1 MGDAKYTKKR
11 KRLEAFAFYMDA
23 RVATLERLNDRFVR
37 AVTELV
43 GRFGAPRWGAFPRV
57 RWRRLAKLNLL
68 RTWHVLRAV
77 LTARYWP
84 LIVLALGIAFAA
96 PTLWAGWGVEDDV
109 MHRAKLLSASLP
121 EALTGL
127 YVFLDPNGSAQLVE
141 LDTIPWWALDAV
153 RVSFFRPLA
162 ALTLWLDYQLWS
174 NSAVLMHA
182 HSALWYGGAC
192 ALAALLYRRVMDRTL
207 VGGLAAFLFAVCAT
221 HLNCVVSL
229 AARNA
234 VLALFFGLLTLVFHD
249 RWRRGGWRAGGA
261 FALLGLALALLS
273 AEAGLATTAYLGAYA
288 LCLERGR
295 WYRRLGSLVPYGIV
309 VVAWRAAYQ
318 VMGYGAWGSGFYLDP
333 LRDSLRFAA
342 AVLERGPV
350 LLMSLWSLPDPGIYA
365 ILSVWAGRVFWLAAV
380 LFMAFVGA
388 MLFPLLRKNRAA
400 RFWGLGMLL
409 AVIPAC
415 AISMPTGRL
424 LVFVSV
430 GAMGLMAQFI
440 GGLLERSAWLPAHGA
455 WRVPATALTV
465 FLVGLH
471 AVVFPALLPC
481 VQTFMEPFVSTVTD
495 LGPLPGVEDQQ
506 VVIVNVPSPGQLIYV
521 PSLREVREQPA
532 PARIRML
539 SPGSFAVD
547 VTRVDAYTLVIRP
560 ERGYLAPTGMGAA
573 ENQTVLPLLHSA
585 YGYQRG
591 DDFFRGDGFS
601 LALGQ
606 SVDLDGMRAEV
617 ISLTGDG
624 RPAEARIRFAV
635 PLDDPSLVWLQWDW
649 GTQTYV
655 PFSPPAVGET
665 AHISGPF
672 EVNSPVW
679 RAAEAG
685 VGAPDGR

>member
-1 MGDAKYTKKR
+1 MDDTKYTGER
-11 KRLEAFAFYMDA
+11 KRLEASAFHLDA

-43 GRFGAPRWGAFPRV
+43 GRFGAPYWDTFPWAR
-57 RWRRLAKLNLL
+57 RRRLARLNLL
-68 RTWHVLRAV
+68 RAWHVLRAV
-77 LTARYWP
+77 LTSRYWP
-84 LIVLALGIAFAA
+84 LVVLALGIAFAA

-109 MHRAKLLSASLP
+109 MHRAELLSASLP
-121 EALTGL
+121 EALAGL
-127 YVFLDPNGSAQLVE
+127 YVFLDPNRNVQLVS
-141 LDTIPWWALDAV
+141 LDTIPWWALDTV
-153 RVSFFRPLA
+153 RVAFFRPLA
-162 ALTLWLDYQLWS
+162 ALTLWLDYQLWP
-174 NSAVLMHA
+174 NSVVLMHA

-192 ALAALLYRRVMDRTL
+192 ALAALLYRRVMGCTL
-207 VGGLAAFLFAVCAT
+207 AGWLAAFLFAVCAT

-234 VLALFFGLLTLVFHD
+234 VLALFFGLLALVFHD
-249 RWRRGGWRAGGA
+249 RWRRGGWRAGGV

-288 LCLERGR
+288 LCLDRGR
-295 WYRRLGSLVPYGIV
+295 WYRRLGSLVPYGVV
-309 VVAWRAAYQ
+309 VVAWRGLYQ

-333 LRDSLRFAA
+333 LRDPLRFAA

-350 LLMSLWSLPDPGIYA
+350 LLLGLWSLPDPGIYA
-365 ILSVWAGRVFWLAAV
+365 VLSVWASRVFWLTAV
-380 LFMAFVGA
+380 LFLAFVGA
-388 MLFPLLRKNRAA
+388 MLFPLLRKNREA

-440 GGLLERSAWLPAHGA
+440 GGLLKRSAWLPAHIA
-455 WRVPATALTV
+455 WRVPATALTA

-471 AVVFPALLPC
+471 AVVFPTMLPC
-481 VQTFMEPFVSTVTD
+481 VQAAMEPFVAVVTD

-506 VVIVNVPSPGQLIYV
+506 VVVVNVPSPGQLIYV
-521 PSLREVREQPA
+521 PSLREVRGQPA

-547 VTRVDAYTLVIRP
+547 VTRVDAYTLIVRP
-560 ERGYLAPTGMGAA
+560 ERGYLAPTGMGAV
-573 ENQTVLPLLHSA
+573 ENYTVFPLLHTA

-624 RPAEARIRFAV
+624 RPAEARIRFAI

-655 PFSPPAVGET
+655 PFSPPAVGEMV
-665 AHISGPF
+665 HIPGPF
-672 EVNSPVW
+672 EFNSPAW
-679 RAAEAG
+679 RLVDVGAG
-685 VGAPDGR
+685 VSGGR

>member
-1 MGDAKYTKKR
+1 MSDTKYTKKR
-11 KRLEAFAFYMDA
+11 KRLEAFAFYVDA
-23 RVATLERLNDRFVR
+23 RVTTLERLNDRFVR

-43 GRFGAPRWGAFPRV
+43 GRFGAPRWGAFPQV
-57 RWRRLAKLNLL
+57 RRRRWAKLNLL
-68 RTWHVLRAV
+68 RAWHVLRAV
-77 LTARYWP
+77 LTSRYWP

-127 YVFLDPNGSAQLVE
+127 YVFLDPNGSTQLVG
-141 LDTIPWWALDAV
+141 LDTVPWWALDAV

-162 ALTLWLDYQLWS
+162 ALTLWLDYQLWP

-192 ALAALLYRRVMDRTL
+192 ALATLLYRRVMGRTL

-333 LRDSLRFAA
+333 LRDPLRFAA

-655 PFSPPAVGET
+655 PFSPPSVGET

>member
-1 MGDAKYTKKR
+1 MSDAKYTKKQ
-11 KRLEAFAFYMDA
+11 KRLETVAFYVGA
-23 RVATLERLNDRFVR
+23 RVTTLERLNDRFVR

-43 GRFGAPRWGAFPRV
+43 GRLGAPRWGAFPRV
-57 RWRRLAKLNLL
+57 RRRRLAKLNLL
-68 RTWHVLRAV
+68 RARQALRTA
-77 LTARYWP
+77 LTSRYWP
-84 LIVLALGIAFAA
+84 LVVLALGIAFAA

-109 MHRAKLLSASLP
+109 MHRAKLLSATLP

-127 YVFLDPNGSAQLVE
+127 YVFLDPNSSTQLVS

-162 ALTLWLDYQLWS
+162 ALTLWLDYQLWP
-174 NSAVLMHA
+174 NLAVLMHA

-192 ALAALLYRRVMDRTL
+192 ALAALLYRRVMGRTL
-207 VGGLAAFLFAVCAT
+207 VSGLAAFLFAVCAT

-249 RWRRGGWRAGGA
+249 RWRRRGWQAGGA

-288 LCLERGR
+288 LCLERGK

-309 VVAWRAAYQ
+309 VVVWRTMYQ

-333 LRDSLRFAA
+333 VRDPLRFAA

-365 ILSVWAGRVFWLAAV
+365 VLSVWAGRVFWLGAV
-380 LFMAFVGA
+380 LFLAFVGT
-388 MLFPLLRKNRAA
+388 MLFPLIRKNREA

-415 AISMPTGRL
+415 AISMPTGRS

-440 GGLLERSAWLPAHGA
+440 GGLLERSEWLPTHGA
-455 WRVPATALTV
+455 WRVPAAALTV

-471 AVVFPALLPC
+471 AVVFPVMLPC
-481 VQTFMEPFVSTVTD
+481 VQTFMEPFVSAVTD
-495 LGPLPGVEDQQ
+495 IGPLPGVEDQQ

-521 PSLREVREQPA
+521 PSLREVRQQPA
-532 PARIRML
+532 PAWMRML

-547 VTRVDAYTLVIRP
+547 VARVDAYTLIIHP

-573 ENQTVLPLLHSA
+573 ENYDVFPLIHAA

-601 LALGQ
+601 LTPGQ

-624 RPAEARIRFAV
+624 RPAEARIQFAV

-649 GTQTYV
+649 ETQTYV
-655 PFSPPAVGET
+655 PFSLPTVSET
-665 AHISGPF
+665 VHIPGPF
-672 EVNSPVW
+672 KVNSPAW
-679 RAAEAG
+679 QAAEAD
-685 VGAPDGR
+685 AE

>member
-1 MGDAKYTKKR
+1 MGDTKYTKKR

-532 PARIRML
+532 PARIWML

-617 ISLTGDG
+617 ISLTGDR

-635 PLDDPSLVWLQWDW
+635 SLDDPSLVWLQWDW

-655 PFSPPAVGET
+655 PFSPPVVGET
-665 AHISGPF
+665 AHIPGPF
-672 EVNSPVW
+672 EFNSPASSGGSRRGNV
-679 RAAEAG
+679 R
-685 VGAPDGR
+685 R

>member
-1 MGDAKYTKKR
+1 MSDTKYTKQR
-11 KRLEAFAFYMDA
+11 KRLETFAFYMGA
-23 RVATLERLNDRFVR
+23 RVTTLERLSDRFAR

-43 GRFGAPRWGAFPRV
+43 GRFGVPRWGTFPRV

-68 RTWHVLRAV
+68 RVWYVLRAV
-77 LTARYWP
+77 LTSRYWP
-84 LIVLALGIAFAA
+84 LAALVLGIAFAV
-96 PTLWAGWGVEDDV
+96 PTLWTGWGVEDDV
-109 MHRAKLLSASLP
+109 MHRTKLLSATLP

-127 YVFLDPNGSAQLVE
+127 YVFLDPNKGTQLVG
-141 LDTIPWWALDAV
+141 LDTVPWWALDAV

-162 ALTLWLDYQLWS
+162 ALTLWLDYQLWPD
-174 NSAVLMHA
+174 SAMLMHA

-192 ALAALLYRRVMDRTL
+192 ALAALLYRQAMGRIL
-207 VGGLAAFLFAVCAT
+207 VSGLAAFLFAVCAT

-249 RWRRGGWRAGGA
+249 RWRRRGWQAGGVL
-261 FALLGLALALLS
+261 ALLGMALALLS
-273 AEAGLATTAYLGAYA
+273 AEAGLATTAYLAAYA
-288 LCLERGR
+288 LCLERGK
-295 WYRRLGSLVPYGIV
+295 WYRRLGSLVPYGVV
-309 VVAWRAAYQ
+309 VVAWRTVYQ
-318 VMGYGAWGSGFYLDP
+318 AMEYGASGSGFYLDP
-333 LRDSLRFAA
+333 VQSPLRFAA

-365 ILSVWAGRVFWLAAV
+365 VLSVWAGRVFWLAAV
-380 LFMAFVGA
+380 LFLAFVGA
-388 MLFPLLRKNRAA
+388 MLFPLIRKNRAA
-400 RFWGLGMLL
+400 RFWGVGMLL

-424 LVFVSV
+424 LVFVSI

-440 GGLLERSAWLPAHGA
+440 GGMLERAEWLPAHSA
-455 WRVPATALTV
+455 WRVPAIALTI

-471 AVVFPALLPC
+471 AVVFPVMLPC

-495 LGPLPGVEDQQ
+495 IGPLPDVEDQQ

-521 PSLREVREQPA
+521 PSLREVRGQPT
-532 PARIRML
+532 PAQMQML

-547 VTRVDAYTLVIRP
+547 VTRVDAHTLIVRP
-560 ERGYLAPTGMGAA
+560 ERGYLAPTGMGTA
-573 ENQTVLPLLHSA
+573 ENHTVFPLIHTA

-591 DDFFRGDGFS
+591 DDFFRGDGPL
-601 LALGQ
+601 LAPGQ

-617 ISLTGDG
+617 LSLTSDG
-624 RPAEARIRFAV
+624 RPAEARIQFTA

-649 GTQTYV
+649 ETQTYV
-655 PFSPPAVGET
+655 PFSLPAVGET

-672 EVNSPVW
+672 EVDSPPW
-679 RAAEAG
+679 R
-685 VGAPDGR
+685 VGAIGDR